1 MVIITDSREQ
11 DFLEFNKTDGV
22 EFKTA
27 CLPCGDYMAEGQMVT
42 FERKSVN
49 DLWSSYTHGYE
60 RERTKILKAKE
71 LGLKFIL
78 AIEDTC
84 FNIRRGYSYQKDG
97 EEIESKVDGY
107 SMIKKLF
114 TIQRKYEIQC
124 WFCPS
129 RKEMAH
135 MILEYFL
142 AYERVKI

>member
-1 MVIITDSREQ
+1 MVIITDTREQ
-11 DFLEFNKTDGV
+11 APLEFNKTEGV
-22 EFKTA
+22 EFKRGT
-27 CLPCGDYMAEGQMVT
+27 LPVGDYTAEGQQVV
-42 FERKSVN
+42 FERKSCG
-49 DLWSSYTHGYE
+49 DLFSSYGKGYE

-84 FNIRRGYSYQKDG
+84 FNIRRGYSYRKDG
-97 EEIESKVDGY
+97 EEIQSKVDGY

>member
-1 MVIITDSREQ
+1 MIFVP
-11 DFLEFNKTDGV
+11 TDGV
-22 EFKTA
+22 EFVTET
-27 CLPCGDYMAEGQMVT
+27 LQVGDYAARHNDIMDT
-42 FERKSVN
+42 TIFERKSVQ
-49 DLWSSYTHGYE
+49 DLWGSYTKGYD
-60 RERTKILKAKE
+60 RERAKILKAKE

-97 EEIESKVDGY
+97 EEIQSKVDGY